1 MFCRELNSN
10 ALTVASLAMSIP
22 TMRGTSIFSC
32 HSRQVAFSLVHF
44 SHTLHK
50 MLMGVMYNATIFA
63 RGFARLG
70 GTEGKKGKKR
80 FWHRI
85 TDRIRQGI
93 NRSSFIH

>member
-1 MFCRELNSN
+1 
-10 ALTVASLAMSIP
+10 
-22 TMRGTSIFSC
+22 
-32 HSRQVAFSLVHF
+32 
-44 SHTLHK
+44 

-70 GTEGKKGKKR
+70 GTEPKQGKKR

-93 NRSSFIH
+93 TSTTRSSSMH